1 MKLTTKQLRKI
12 IKEEVAAQKREV
24 AEMVDP
30 AMIAA
35 AQQAFV
41 LDPKAFRMVWG
52 LIQAIPSIPGR
63 WKELSA
69 KEAEK
74 KAASKEDPEL
84 AKLLDA
90 LGEFRGEA
98 FTDDEK
104 TDLQGVYHGDTDAL
118 ERLGD
123 TE

>member
-1 MKLTTKQLRKI
+1 MKLTKRKLIQI
-12 IKEEVAAQKREV
+12 IKEEVSAYKEEQLNE
-24 AEMVDP
+24 VDP

-74 KAASKEDPEL
+74 RAASKEDPEL

-104 TDLQGVYHGDTDAL
+104 SDLQGAYHGDTDAL
-118 ERLGD
+118 GRLGD